1 MGLHV
6 FFALCE
12 LHCWQT
18 ELKSKMVQAA
28 DVLPLVAKD
37 GALPLIDLGRLALT
51 TSKAIGATISG
62 DNGADPWLYDRSENS
77 LCA

>member
-1 MGLHV
+1 
-6 FFALCE
+6 
-12 LHCWQT
+12 
-18 ELKSKMVQAA
+18 MVQAA

-62 DNGADPWLYDRSENS
+62 DNGADPWLYVLRIHYARNYLRRNYSIS
-77 LCA
+77 SS

>member
-1 MGLHV
+1 
-6 FFALCE
+6 
-12 LHCWQT
+12 
-18 ELKSKMVQAA
+18 MVQAA

-62 DNGADPWLYDRSENS
+62 DNG
-77 LCA
+77 CACSGEG